1 MHRFVVPIW
10 TSIVITL
17 AGIWSAV
24 VPFIGLNFGGASI
37 SMAHS
42 MSVTQL
48 ANVTPMFLGIAISTY
63 VYHIIPGGVTALVG
77 LYQLVLGLRRQT
89 ESAPTTEQR
98 TKEAQAIP

>member
-1 MHRFVVPIW
+1 MRRFVVPIW
-10 TSIVITL
+10 TSIVITV

-24 VPFIGLNFGGASI
+24 VPFLGLNFGGASV

-42 MSVTQL
+42 MNVTQSI
-48 ANVTPMFLGIAISTY
+48 AMTPMFLGIAISTY

-77 LYQLVLGLRRQT
+77 LYQLVLGLGRQR

-98 TKEAQAIP
+98 TREAQAMP

>member
-17 AGIWSAV
+17 AGIWSVV
-24 VPFIGLNFGGASI
+24 VPFLGLNFGGAST

-42 MSVTQL
+42 VSMTQSMSI
-48 ANVTPMFLGIAISTY
+48 TPLFLGIAISTY
-63 VYHIIPGGVTALVG
+63 VYHIIPGGVAALVG
-77 LYQLVLGLRRQT
+77 LYQLVLGLGRQR

-98 TKEAQAIP
+98 TKEAQALP